1 MNSGLISDFAER
13 ASKVLCDGAISAAT
27 ETVPSTVT
35 VWDNSPTLSAMETF
49 SVPPA
54 ASLSPVRRLVA
65 KLGAVTSIEYTP
77 TGRPVTENL
86 PSVPLVVWRA
96 EPFRPRRH
104 GCRRVGRQKCPM
116 PLSFPKTGNP
126 AEIVGQV
133 GNLRRVGNPPEP

>member
-49 SVPPA
+49 SAAPA
-54 ASLSPVRRLVA
+54 SSLSPVRRLVA
-65 KLGAVTSIEYTP
+65 KLGAVTSIEYVP

-96 EPFRPRRH
+96 EPLASFLTDTAAVAVSPDCACSRTNKHRH
-104 GCRRVGRQKCPM
+104 KASKRIQC
-116 PLSFPKTGNP
+116 FKT
-126 AEIVGQV
+126 EFT
-133 GNLRRVGNPPEP
+133 LPP